1 MAWAPRWGPVVG
13 AALLLAVP
21 QAITFLDLPPSIMAP
36 MQGIIFTGL
45 VLLFLFL
52 RPAGLIG
59 ASGRGAMP
67 AALGVHDHSGEDA

>member
-1 MAWAPRWGPVVG
+1 VVG

-45 VLLFLFL
+45 VLVLLFL

-59 ASGRGAMP
+59 AAGRGEMP
-67 AALGVHDHSGEDA
+67 AVLAVHDHSGEGA